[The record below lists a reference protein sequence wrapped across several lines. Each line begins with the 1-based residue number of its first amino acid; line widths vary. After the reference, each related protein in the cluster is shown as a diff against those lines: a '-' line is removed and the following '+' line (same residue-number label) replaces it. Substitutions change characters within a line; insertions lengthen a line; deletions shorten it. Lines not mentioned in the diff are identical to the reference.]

1 MHVSS
6 FSIIKKKNHIYHMYE
21 KYPEKY
27 MLNVFCVIIVQKIIQ
42 HLLSV
47 MNRIIIYFTKSFHFT
62 KQQNNQNS

>member
-1 MHVSS
+1 
-6 FSIIKKKNHIYHMYE
+6 MYE

>member
-6 FSIIKKKNHIYHMYE
+6 FSIIKKKKSHLSYVRKISWKIHVKCFLCDN
-21 KYPEKY
+21 
-27 MLNVFCVIIVQKIIQ
+27 CTKIIQ
-42 HLLSV
+42 RLFSV